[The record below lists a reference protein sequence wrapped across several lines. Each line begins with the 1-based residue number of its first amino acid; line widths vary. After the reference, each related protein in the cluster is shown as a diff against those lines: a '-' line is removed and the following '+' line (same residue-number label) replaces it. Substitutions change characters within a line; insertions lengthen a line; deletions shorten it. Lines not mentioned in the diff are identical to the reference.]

1 MSLNPARSAKR
12 VGTASTGPLAGFA
25 AYAVGYL
32 ATLAITT
39 ATETGT
45 VVTRNV
51 LQASGWLYYNSQFSK
66 VTTSA
71 TGEMSVFG
79 GEKKN
84 LLTDGSLFTP
94 VEIGLPTVVYHA
106 VPIVVLTLV
115 GFAFVRRSN
124 IDNAVDTIAAS
135 GSLALGTTAAAAFG
149 SWLFGVSAGNVT
161 VSPQLLD
168 GVLMTG
174 LFFPLLFGSI
184 GGLVGAKLSRS

>member
-1 MSLNPARSAKR
+1 MGFSTARSAKR
-12 VGTASTGPLAGFA
+12 VRTASTGPLAGFA
-25 AYAVGYL
+25 AYAVGYF

-71 TGEMSVFG
+71 AGEMSVFG

-124 IDNAVDTIAAS
+124 IDNTVDTIAAS
-135 GSLALGTTAAAAFG
+135 GSLALGTTAAAALG

-184 GGLVGAKLSRS
+184 GGLIGAKLSRS